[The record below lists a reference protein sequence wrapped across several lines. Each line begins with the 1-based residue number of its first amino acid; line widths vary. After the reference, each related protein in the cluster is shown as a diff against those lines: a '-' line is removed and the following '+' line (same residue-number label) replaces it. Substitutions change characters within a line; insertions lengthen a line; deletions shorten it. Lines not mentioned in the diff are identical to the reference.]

1 MHHMGDSKESRPEK
15 AKRGSIRDVA
25 ARAKVSPATVSNVL
39 NHLDVV
45 APNTR
50 QRVEK
55 AIKELNFV
63 RNESARQLR
72 AGRSRTI
79 GLVVLDIGNP
89 FFTDV
94 ARGVEEFAAE
104 HQTAVLLCSSSSS
117 NDREARQLTL
127 LAEQRV
133 RGVLIVPNK
142 FSVAQL
148 STLRRS
154 DIPVVLL
161 DHKSPNRQICSV
173 SVDDEMGGNLAVS
186 HLISSGHKRI
196 AFIGGEGRANQVRDR
211 ATGGRR
217 AIEEAG
223 QAANSLT
230 MIDVDS
236 LNVAGGRE
244 AGRQLLAMSK
254 RSRPTAAF
262 CANDLLALG
271 LLQEFT
277 LAGVNVPDDLAI
289 VGYDDIEYA
298 AAAAVPLTSV
308 RQPSHQVG
316 VRAASLLFEELE
328 GDGHRHR
335 QLVFEPELVVR
346 SSSGPHSKSPAN
358 HKKVLA

>member
-1 MHHMGDSKESRPEK
+1 MGDRKVSRPENG
-15 AKRGSIRDVA
+15 KRGSIRDVA

-45 APNTR
+45 APSTR
-50 QRVEK
+50 LRVEK

-79 GLVVLDIGNP
+79 GLVVLDVGNP

-104 HQTAVLLCSSSSS
+104 RDTTVLLCSSSGSTE
-117 NDREARQLTL
+117 REAQQLTL

-133 RGVLIVPNK
+133 RGVLIVPNR
-142 FSVAQL
+142 FSVTQL
-148 STLRRS
+148 RTLRNS
-154 DIPVVLL
+154 DTPVVLL
-161 DHKSPNRQICSV
+161 DHRSPNRQICSV
-173 SVDDEMGGNLAVS
+173 SVDDEMGGNLAVA
-186 HLISSGHKRI
+186 HLLSSGHRRI
-196 AFIGGEGRANQVRDR
+196 AFIGGEGRANQVHDR
-211 ATGGRR
+211 ANGGRR
-217 AIEEAG
+217 AIDEAG
-223 QAANSLT
+223 HLSSSLT
-230 MIDVDS
+230 MIDVES

-254 RSRPTAAF
+254 RTRPTAAF

-308 RQPSHQVG
+308 RQPSHEVG
-316 VRAASLLFEELE
+316 VQATSLLFEELE
-328 GDGHRHR
+328 DEGHRH
-335 QLVFEPELVVR
+335 QQVVFEPELVIRR
-346 SSSGPHSKSPAN
+346 SSGSAVGAPNNK
-358 HKKVLA
+358 KKVVA